1 VDPRA
6 DIAEV
11 KPRATPPSGK
21 RRLAKALI
29 RLVGPLLL
37 VLVIARMKDPAG
49 LLRAVKGASLL
60 PLSIAILLNLVNIHL
75 KVIRWDVILR
85 ARDIVYPRRR
95 AWPAFTT
102 SLYVGLLTPGRV
114 GDVLRAQYLRHDLGV
129 PYAEGVASVVV
140 DRLCDLYVLA
150 AFVAVGVV
158 RYAPVIVGGL
168 AIVTWGVVIATVLGP
183 LVLLV
188 PGVAEA
194 VFRRAF
200 ARFLPD
206 AHGAGFTRF
215 LAALRA
221 NVGRP
226 LLLTIPLTVATF
238 AVNYA
243 QGWLIAR
250 SIGLPMSFF
259 DATCLLAIASLLGLL
274 PISVSGVGVRE
285 LFFALAFPLLGFS
298 RDAGVTFG
306 LLVFAVIYLVIV
318 LVGFVSFQISPPPS
332 APATEPLTGAAK

>member
-1 VDPRA
+1 M
-6 DIAEV
+6 
-11 KPRATPPSGK
+11 KPAPGGG
-21 RRLAKALI
+21 RRRVARALI

-37 VLVIARMKDPAG
+37 VIVIARMKDPGA
-49 LLRAVKGASLL
+49 LWRAVAAASLP
-60 PLSIAILLNLVNIHL
+60 PLLLAILLNLVNIHL

-85 ARDIVYPRRR
+85 ARGIVYPRRR
-95 AWPAFTT
+95 AWPAFMT

-114 GDVLRAQYLRHDLGV
+114 GDVLRAQYLRHDLDV

-158 RYAPVIVGGL
+158 RYAPVIVGSL
-168 AIVTWGVVIATVLGP
+168 AVVTWAGVLATVLGP
-183 LVLLV
+183 LVLLI
-188 PGVAEA
+188 PGVAET
-194 VFRRAF
+194 VFRRLF

-215 LAALRA
+215 LEALRA
-221 NVGRP
+221 NIGRP
-226 LLLTIPLTVATF
+226 LLFTIPLTVATF
-238 AVNYA
+238 VVNYT

-250 SIGLPMSFF
+250 SIGLPMSFL

-285 LFFALAFPLLGFS
+285 LFFALAFPLLGFTP
-298 RDAGVTFG
+298 DAGVGFG
-306 LLVFAVIYLVIV
+306 LLVFFVIYLVIV

-332 APATEPLTGAAK
+332 APATRPLTSAAK